1 MPNNFTQYFTIFE
14 CSLQTSF
21 DNSLEGQKIIT
32 DNFGPN
38 MNIFNDIGQYSTILV
53 DILQYWT
60 ILDNIRRYLTI
71 FDEVLSIFNNI
82 G

>member
-1 MPNNFTQYFTIFE
+1 
-14 CSLQTSF
+14 
-21 DNSLEGQKIIT
+21 
-32 DNFGPN
+32 

-71 FDEVLSIFNNI
+71 FDQVLSIFNNI
-82 G
+82 IKFRPTLAQPYCFETFSGSLILLNE